1 MTKSASVDNLH
12 SLYIFLSPLYPRVF
26 PLLQGTCK
34 MTRGG
39 HSLLQI
45 SAEVDTRFISYQ
57 ITGYFHLIG
66 NVLDTGPKAVSEES
80 L

>member
-1 MTKSASVDNLH
+1 MT
-12 SLYIFLSPLYPRVF
+12 
-26 PLLQGTCK
+26 C
-34 MTRGG
+34 GG

-57 ITGYFHLIG
+57 ITGYFDVIG
-66 NVLDTGPKAVSEES
+66 NVLDTGPKAVSEAS